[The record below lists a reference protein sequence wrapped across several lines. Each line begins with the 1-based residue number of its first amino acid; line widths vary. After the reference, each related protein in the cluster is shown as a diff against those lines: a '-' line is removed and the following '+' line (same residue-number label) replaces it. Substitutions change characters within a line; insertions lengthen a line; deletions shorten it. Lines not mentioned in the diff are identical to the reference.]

1 MNHQELAPNYK
12 LPFTMLFTFAMVQ
25 FVNVLDFMI
34 MNPLG
39 PTFEEEFGIKTS
51 QFGFL
56 VGIYTLT
63 AGIAGLIVS
72 SFIDKTRPKKAITV
86 IFIGFLL
93 GTLACAFAVDFTT
106 MLLAR
111 AFTGAFGG
119 LMSGMVMAFIGD
131 TIPVQKRGAAIG
143 IVMSA
148 FSLASVIG
156 VPFGLFLADR
166 YSWQTPF
173 LAVVGI
179 GLLVFIALRA
189 YVPDIPRPDG
199 AGKEKRNP
207 FSGLVA
213 AFSVNNHRN
222 ALILTFLLMLGQ
234 FSIIPFIAS
243 YMIHNVGFSK
253 DQLNLIYLV
262 GGLASVGVA
271 PLAGK
276 LSDKYGRYP
285 VFAIM
290 SIVAIVPIYFITN
303 CPPISEI
310 GLPLILTVSS
320 LFFICSGGRMIPANA
335 MITSSVPMKIRGGFM
350 SVNSSVQHLSSAFAA
365 FISSQIVFQPIK
377 NGPIERYEWVGYIA
391 IFCTFIALWLGK
403 KLKIEG

>member
-1 MNHQELAPNYK
+1 
-12 LPFTMLFTFAMVQ
+12 
-25 FVNVLDFMI
+25 
-34 MNPLG
+34 
-39 PTFEEEFGIKTS
+39 
-51 QFGFL
+51 
-56 VGIYTLT
+56 
-63 AGIAGLIVS
+63 
-72 SFIDKTRPKKAITV
+72 
-86 IFIGFLL
+86 
-93 GTLACAFAVDFTT
+93 
-106 MLLAR
+106 
-111 AFTGAFGG
+111 
-119 LMSGMVMAFIGD
+119 
-131 TIPVQKRGAAIG
+131 
-143 IVMSA
+143 
-148 FSLASVIG
+148 
-156 VPFGLFLADR
+156 
-166 YSWQTPF
+166 
-173 LAVVGI
+173 
-179 GLLVFIALRA
+179 
-189 YVPDIPRPDG
+189 
-199 AGKEKRNP
+199 NP

-377 NGPIERYEWVGYIA
+377 NGPIERY
-391 IFCTFIALWLGK
+391 
-403 KLKIEG
+403 

>member
-1 MNHQELAPNYK
+1 
-12 LPFTMLFTFAMVQ
+12 
-25 FVNVLDFMI
+25 
-34 MNPLG
+34 
-39 PTFEEEFGIKTS
+39 
-51 QFGFL
+51 
-56 VGIYTLT
+56 
-63 AGIAGLIVS
+63 
-72 SFIDKTRPKKAITV
+72 
-86 IFIGFLL
+86 
-93 GTLACAFAVDFTT
+93 
-106 MLLAR
+106 
-111 AFTGAFGG
+111 
-119 LMSGMVMAFIGD
+119 
-131 TIPVQKRGAAIG
+131 
-143 IVMSA
+143 
-148 FSLASVIG
+148 
-156 VPFGLFLADR
+156 
-166 YSWQTPF
+166 
-173 LAVVGI
+173 VVGI

-290 SIVAIVPIYFITN
+290 SVVAIVPIYFITN

>member
-1 MNHQELAPNYK
+1 
-12 LPFTMLFTFAMVQ
+12 MLFTFAMVQ

-148 FSLASVIG
+148 FALASVIG

-199 AGKEKRNP
+199 VGKEKRNP

-290 SIVAIVPIYFITN
+290 SVVAIV
-303 CPPISEI
+303 
-310 GLPLILTVSS
+310 
-320 LFFICSGGRMIPANA
+320 
-335 MITSSVPMKIRGGFM
+335 
-350 SVNSSVQHLSSAFAA
+350 
-365 FISSQIVFQPIK
+365 
-377 NGPIERYEWVGYIA
+377 
-391 IFCTFIALWLGK
+391 
-403 KLKIEG
+403 